1 MRSAVLSTLLAV
13 SAAFMSVPASADTHL
28 TPFLF
33 DQENLVIN
41 LPPAACQ
48 IQSMDAGGQIVSNYA
63 FAPQQGGQPLPAIN
77 FSVVRYSV
85 VISAADQQRALEGA
99 AQQQQQAVAGM
110 GGQMTDNVAIT
121 LGGNPGR
128 EMLFKTAEGAYLVRT
143 YFIGNAQV
151 MVNTV
156 IPPAQSDKMS
166 LYADIFGSLRL
177 RGANEAIQNAITCAP
192 AQ

>member
-1 MRSAVLSTLLAV
+1 MRKAILSTLFAVLAV
-13 SAAFMSVPASADTHL
+13 SVAAPVSAATAL
-28 TPFLF
+28 SPFLF
-33 DQENLVIN
+33 DQESLVIN
-41 LPPAACQ
+41 LPPSGCQ
-48 IQSMDAGGQIVSNYA
+48 IQSVDAGGQIVSNYT
-63 FAPQQGGQPLPAIN
+63 FTPQQDGQPLPTIN
-77 FSVVRYSV
+77 FSVVRYNV
-85 VISAADQQRALEGA
+85 AISAADQQRALEGA

-143 YFIGNAQV
+143 YFIGNTQV

-156 IPPAQSDKMS
+156 IPPAQTDKMNM
-166 LYADIFGSLRL
+166 YVDIFSSLRM
-177 RGANEAIQNAITCAP
+177 RGADETIQNAIACAP